1 MNHPADRRV
10 YPVSHPKAAKIRS
23 SSMYRKLFAAS
34 VLTIGLATSA
44 MAQSSDA
51 TYSNHHNWWLFGN
64 EDSSAVDQS
73 TTGSINGDGS
83 GLNTLGN
90 PGPAGP
96 CASNTPGPDANA
108 QRNINDQY
116 CGK

>member
-1 MNHPADRRV
+1 
-10 YPVSHPKAAKIRS
+10 
-23 SSMYRKLFAAS
+23 MYRKFLAAS

-51 TYSNHHNWWLFGN
+51 AYSNHHNWWPFGN
-64 EDSSAVDQS
+64 EASSGVDQN
-73 TTGSINGDGS
+73 TTGSINGDRS
-83 GLNTLGN
+83 GLDSLGDT
-90 PGPAGP
+90 GAVGP

-108 QRNINDQY
+108 GLNTNDHY

>member
-1 MNHPADRRV
+1 
-10 YPVSHPKAAKIRS
+10 
-23 SSMYRKLFAAS
+23 MYRKFLAAS

-51 TYSNHHNWWLFGN
+51 AYSNHHNWWPFGN
-64 EDSSAVDQS
+64 EQSSGVDQN
-73 TTGSINGDGS
+73 TTGSINGDRS
-83 GLNTLGN
+83 GLDSFGDT
-90 PGPAGP
+90 GPAGP

-108 QRNINDQY
+108 GLNVNDHY

>member
-1 MNHPADRRV
+1 
-10 YPVSHPKAAKIRS
+10 
-23 SSMYRKLFAAS
+23 MYRKFLAAS

-51 TYSNHHNWWLFGN
+51 TYSNHHNWWPFGN
-64 EDSSAVDQS
+64 EQSSGVDQN
-73 TTGSINGDGS
+73 TTGSINGDRS
-83 GLNTLGN
+83 GLDSLGDT
-90 PGPAGP
+90 GPAGP

-108 QRNINDQY
+108 GLNVNDHY

>member
-1 MNHPADRRV
+1 
-10 YPVSHPKAAKIRS
+10 
-23 SSMYRKLFAAS
+23 MYKKLFAAS

-51 TYSNHHNWWLFGN
+51 SYRNHHNWSLFGN
-64 EDSSAVDQS
+64 EDSSGVDQS
-73 TTGSINGDGS
+73 HTGSIDGS

-90 PGPAGP
+90 TGAAGP
-96 CASNTPGPDANA
+96 CAYNTPGPDANA
-108 QRNINDQY
+108 QGNVNDQY